1 MSNERNIE
9 ITTEMLEAVALAQL
23 YREDAT
29 LALRKIITA
38 KLTSKEMT
46 QLYKDILGGN
56 KVGIKTILVNPM
68 SKDDMFFTKLI
79 FRPLESIKYKKL
91 AHNKLLVRGKYYE

>member
-38 KLTSKEMT
+38 KLTSK
-46 QLYKDILGGN
+46 
-56 KVGIKTILVNPM
+56 V
-68 SKDDMFFTKLI
+68 S
-79 FRPLESIKYKKL
+79 RS
-91 AHNKLLVRGKYYE
+91 